1 MVYVCLDW
9 FMCLCW
15 IFVLGCVYV
24 QDPSL
29 LEGRVTLHQVKAG
42 SIVARQGDQVR
53 HHTENE
59 YEMAKTQWAEWLF
72 AANICSQKTC

>member
-1 MVYVCLDW
+1 MFRLIYV
-9 FMCLCW
+9 
-15 IFVLGCVYV
+15 FVLNIFIRAVCV

-53 HHTENE
+53 LHTENA
-59 YEMAKTQWAEWLF
+59 YEMAK
-72 AANICSQKTC
+72 NPVS

>member
-1 MVYVCLDW
+1 MFGLIYV
-9 FMCLCW
+9 
-15 IFVLGCVYV
+15 FVLNILLGCVCV

-59 YEMAKTQWAEWLF
+59 YEMAK
-72 AANICSQKTC
+72 NPVS